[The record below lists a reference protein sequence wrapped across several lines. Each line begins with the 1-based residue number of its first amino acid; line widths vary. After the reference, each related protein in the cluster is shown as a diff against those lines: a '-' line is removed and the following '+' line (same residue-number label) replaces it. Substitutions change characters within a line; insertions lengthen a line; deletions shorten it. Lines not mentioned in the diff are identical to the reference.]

1 MSSEEFLCPRIQR
14 GSTGMRAGIGHWLI
28 LRTQV
33 TTPRA
38 LRWRPRSTSAISI
51 DPGARERPTC
61 VFGNASQ
68 LTEEG
73 AVDNMAAG
81 TLERCE
87 LTRIVVEARG
97 KPDWMHAI

>member
-1 MSSEEFLCPRIQR
+1 
-14 GSTGMRAGIGHWLI
+14 
-28 LRTQV
+28 
-33 TTPRA
+33 
-38 LRWRPRSTSAISI
+38 
-51 DPGARERPTC
+51 